1 MNPTV
6 ENLKVKLGEVRQR
19 LQKKA
24 VLAVTIESCRIVV
37 DFLQDHGKGARV
49 EHSLLLP
56 LGASAVAEAPD
67 NAGKELLAQLELA
80 NIRER
85 KAVVCVP
92 ASWALTTT
100 AEVPGV
106 SDEDLRGYMELRAEK
121 EFPIPVTDLR
131 LASCSYRLPDG
142 KQRATLA
149 AIPAKKMAAV
159 EKMLEVAGCKIMS
172 VSLGLD
178 ECVGCVD
185 QPTALHFVAN
195 GNHVDVVIAAGGGI
209 AAVRSLPAP
218 AGENA
223 ETFDAVGFS
232 REVRITLGQL
242 PGEMREEVKEASFRG
257 TPATAETLCLEVRQ
271 HLRRLGIDSRLR
283 TGDSANPLELSAVG
297 VVSARR
303 FLKHEPVT
311 FEFVPP
317 QVDRWQ
323 LLLRQLDDRRKRRAL
338 GAAIGL
344 IILLLVTYMVRSHIE
359 SSLEKEWAGMRGKV
373 SELENLQQGIRQF
386 RPWFEPLPRDLQV
399 LENLAM
405 AFPESGEVWA
415 KTVTLGENNKVSC
428 SGFAQNQSSWLSFLE
443 RLRKRKDVSNL
454 QVQQVRGEKPIQFSL
469 VYKWENADG
478 K

>member
-1 MNPTV
+1 MNPAV
-6 ENLKVKLGEVRQR
+6 ENFKVKFGELRQR

-24 VLAVTIESCRIVV
+24 VLAITIESCRIVV
-37 DFLQDHGKGARV
+37 DFIEDHGKGARV
-49 EHSLLLP
+49 EQSFLLP
-56 LGASAVAEAPD
+56 LGANAVAEAPD
-67 NAGKELLAQLELA
+67 NAGQQLLAQLELA

-100 AEVPGV
+100 AELPGV
-106 SDEDLRGYMELRAEK
+106 SDDDLRGYMELRAEK
-121 EFPIPVTDLR
+121 EFPISVADLR

-178 ECVGCVD
+178 ECVGRAE

-223 ETFDAVGFS
+223 ETFDPVGFS

-242 PGEMREEVKEASFRG
+242 PGEMRQEVKEASFRG
-257 TPATAETLCLEVRQ
+257 TPQTAETLCLEVRQ

-283 TGDSANPLELSAVG
+283 TGDSTNPLELSAVG
-297 VVSARR
+297 AVSARR
-303 FLKHEPVT
+303 FLNHEPVT

-344 IILLLVTYMVRSHIE
+344 MVLLLVTYMVRSNIE

-373 SELENLQQGIRQF
+373 SELESLQQGIRQF
-386 RPWFEPLPRDLQV
+386 RPWFEPVPRDLQV

-454 QVQQVRGEKPIQFSL
+454 QVQQVRGEKPIQFSI
-469 VYKWENADG
+469 VYRWETTDG